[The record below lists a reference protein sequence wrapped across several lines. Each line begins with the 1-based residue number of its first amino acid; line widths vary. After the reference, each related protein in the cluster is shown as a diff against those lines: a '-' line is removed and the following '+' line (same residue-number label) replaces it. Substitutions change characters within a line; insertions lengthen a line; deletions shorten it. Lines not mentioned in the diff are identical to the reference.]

1 MKKDL
6 PKSGS
11 SIASAVAASPGM
23 AGLFSTFTMIGLT
36 SYGMAI
42 LQNLKT
48 IPVRKGW
55 LTVEELEEGLGLVQL
70 YPGPIMIDLVA
81 YIGYRKRGIGGAL
94 VSVAGFILPSLA
106 LMLALSW
113 AYFRYGSAPH
123 LQSVMLGLNAMVV
136 AVVLNVT
143 LDFGARNLKGPLD
156 ATLALLA
163 FGFGVMGGNMIWAI
177 GIGLIVGAWV
187 RRAEPTGIEKTEQPF
202 SWRRVWRAALPGLV
216 VIVWAV
222 YAALTPGTL
231 HALNAGLLKVGA
243 VAFGNGM
250 TILPLLQQDVVD
262 VHGWLT
268 PQELASGVAFGQ
280 ITPGPFLITATFI
293 GFKLGGWVGALV
305 ATAAIFAP
313 SFAMTMVFSEV
324 FVHVR
329 HLGTVR
335 GALRGIM
342 AVFVGLLATVVLSL
356 GRHTFVLPE
365 AFVPGGAALVLVR
378 YYKWDLLRVFGLGVA
393 LWIAYLAWLGWPA
406 SLA

>member
-1 MKKDL
+1 
-6 PKSGS
+6 
-11 SIASAVAASPGM
+11 
-23 AGLFSTFTMIGLT
+23 
-36 SYGMAI
+36 MAI

-81 YIGYRKRGIGGAL
+81 YIGYRKQGIGGAL

-143 LDFGARNLKGPLD
+143 LDFGARNLKGSLD

-187 RRAEPTGIEKTEQPF
+187 WRATPTGIKKTEQPF

-222 YAALTPGTL
+222 YAALTPGAL
-231 HALNAGLLKVGA
+231 HALNASLLKVGA

-293 GFKLGGWVGALV
+293 GFKLGGWLGALV
-305 ATAAIFAP
+305 ATVAIFAP
-313 SFAMTMVFSEV
+313 SFAMTMVFSEL

-329 HLGTVR
+329 HLGAVR
-335 GALRGIM
+335 GGLRGIM

-365 AFVPGGAALVLVR
+365 AFVLGGAALVLVR

-393 LWIAYLAWLGWPA
+393 LWILYLAWLGWPA
-406 SLA
+406 SLV